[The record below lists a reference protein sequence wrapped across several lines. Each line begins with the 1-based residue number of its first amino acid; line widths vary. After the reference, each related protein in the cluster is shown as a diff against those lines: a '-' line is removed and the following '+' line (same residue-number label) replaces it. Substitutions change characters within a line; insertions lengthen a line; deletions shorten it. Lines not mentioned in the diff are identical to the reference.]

1 MIDLAPIRARDADY
15 NDVFEA
21 QASMSKDIAHRLV
34 AWPVADRRAL
44 LAYVDELRSRLAD
57 QKGAADAYAA
67 RLASSDETGW
77 LIEGAWSSSATPDY
91 WVGSSVWSS
100 NHNEALRFARRQD
113 AQQAADLMCA
123 GLNVRLCEHR
133 WAKQTQP
140 DTATHREDDSH
151 E

>member
-1 MIDLAPIRARDADY
+1 MTTTETYGCDRHGEDDAY
-15 NDVFEA
+15 
-21 QASMSKDIAHRLV
+21 QGC
-34 AWPVADRRAL
+34 AL
-44 LAYVDELRSRLAD
+44 CELESLRSRLAD